1 MGKPL
6 ISTLKETVPSD
17 IFILGGGGRGMSEK
31 WPSSSALRSVG
42 LLWVAISVVL
52 ALVWSYFSSEWWA
65 VGVGVVA
72 AFFFVEG
79 IAHLNV
85 YAVMA
90 DTLRTPQEKDVTK

>member
-6 ISTLKETVPSD
+6 ISTLKETVPFYSS
-17 IFILGGGGRGMSEK
+17 ILGGEGMSEK

-52 ALVWSYFSSEWWA
+52 ALVWSYYSSEWWA
-65 VGVGVVA
+65 AGVGVVA

-79 IAHLNV
+79 IAHMNV
-85 YAVMA
+85 YAIMA
-90 DTLRTPQEKDVTK
+90 DTMQTPQEKDVAK